1 VVWHS
6 FLIRWGRTSG
16 QTIAAKRRYLPVTPP
31 RVWLLAF
38 GLLLLCLVFPS
49 FVPSPLFDAALARPT
64 VKHTSPVP
72 DSFAPHATLANGTQE
87 TEQRT
92 AAAIDLTKQASASII
107 YAGDPVTYTY
117 QISNAG
123 PASLDR
129 ITLIDDRLGT
139 LIAPPPRITRGLVV
153 LYTFEEGSGRTVHD
167 VSGAGLPL
175 DLIVEDGWAVS
186 WIPGGGLSIDSPTIV
201 ASASAATKVIDSCW
215 ATDEIS
221 IEAWLKP
228 SDEASGDSSP
238 ARIVTLSKNKSK
250 RNFSLGQGMPADQ
263 RTPVYDVRLR
273 TTETSDNGLPSLYT
287 PEGSLTAQLSHVVYT
302 RSASGVARL
311 YINGIEGANGNI
323 GGDFS
328 GWDDSFRLALANELS
343 PADKHLAWLGE
354 YHLVAIYNRALS
366 QAEVRRNF
374 EARAGLTLGPD
385 QSITTTVSTRLYA
398 DTTNTATATGADS
411 LAGVVSDSDSAFVNT
426 LQRPGPNGEGILAL
440 SVTPSATC
448 VEAGTLVTYTY
459 IVTNTSQDRVNNVVV
474 TDDRFGFVSPAGGV
488 RTLDVPEGFPLEA
501 GESRTLTIAAT
512 LDRSTVNLAQ
522 AGGED
527 LLGTLVLAQATAY
540 VRVPGGYAVFLP
552 IAFKNGP

>member
-1 VVWHS
+1 MTSSRLWSLVLGILLS
-6 FLIRWGRTSG
+6 FL
-16 QTIAAKRRYLPVTPP
+16 
-31 RVWLLAF
+31 AF
-38 GLLLLCLVFPS
+38 
-49 FVPSPLFDAALARPT
+49 PLFDAALADQT
-64 VKHTSPVP
+64 VKNTPPVL
-72 DSFAPHATLANGTQE
+72 DSFTPHATLANGAQE
-87 TEQRT
+87 YDQRT

-117 QISNAG
+117 RISNASLV
-123 PASLDR
+123 SLDR

-139 LIAPPPRITRGLVV
+139 LIAPPPRITGGLVV
-153 LYTFEEGSGRTVHD
+153 LYTFEEDSGTTVHD
-167 VSGAGLPL
+167 VSGTDPPL
-175 DLIVEDGWAVS
+175 DLTIADRWAVS

-201 ASASAATKVIDSCW
+201 ASTDAATKVADSCR

-228 SDEASGDSSP
+228 SDAASGDSSP

-273 TTETSDNGLPSLYT
+273 TTETSDNGLPSLYA

-302 RSASGVARL
+302 RSASGMARL
-311 YINGIEGANGNI
+311 YINGIEQANGNI
-323 GGDFS
+323 GGNFS

-343 PADKHLAWLGE
+343 LASKHLAWSGE

-366 QAEVRRNF
+366 QAEVRQNF

-385 QSITTTVSTRLYA
+385 QSITTTASTRLYA
-398 DTTNTATATGADS
+398 DTTNTATATGTDS
-411 LAGVVSDSDSAFVNT
+411 LVGVVSDSDSAFVNT

-448 VEAGTLVTYTY
+448 VEAGTPVTYTY
-459 IVTNTSQDRVNNVVV
+459 AVTNTSQDCVNNVVV

-488 RTLDVPEGFPLEA
+488 RTLDVPEGFTLEA
-501 GESRTLTIAAT
+501 GESRTLTIIAT
-512 LDRSTVNLAQ
+512 LNRSTVNVAQ

-527 LLGTLVLAQATAY
+527 LLETLVLAQATAY